1 MPDFQVSAPPSMLRP
16 KLIQSLTKHQL
27 LIGGRWQPASSG
39 RSFECTD
46 PATGDLLTHIAEG
59 DATDIDLA
67 VGAARQ
73 AFDGPWRKTKPFERQ
88 RLLLRLADLVDRD
101 YDEFALLD
109 TLDMGMPISR
119 SSAGRQRV
127 VGMIRFYAGLAT
139 AIHGQTIENSIPGS
153 FLSYTMKEPVG
164 VVGAIIPWN
173 GPLSQAVWKVAPALA
188 TGCTLVLKPA
198 EQACLSSLKLAELIE
213 EAGYPPGVFN
223 LVTGAGAAGAALA
236 AHPGVDK
243 VAFTGSTETGQ
254 AIVRASAGNLKRLS
268 LELGG
273 KSPDIV
279 FADADLDAAA
289 AGAAHAVFNNCGQ
302 ICVAGSRLFVE
313 RSIYDEFV
321 QRVAYLGS
329 QLKIGSPLDRA
340 TQLGPLASSEQ
351 LERVMGFIDSGIQD
365 GAKPITGGARAQAGA
380 LAKGCF
386 VQPTVF
392 ANVHDDMKI
401 VREEI
406 FGPVIS
412 ALPFDNIDEVIR
424 RANDSPY
431 GLGAGIWTRD
441 VGKAHRVSAS
451 LRAGSVWVNCYL
463 AIDPAVPFGGYK
475 MSGYGRESGTE
486 HMDHYLNTKS
496 VVLNTD

>member
-1 MPDFQVSAPPSMLRP
+1 MSNSQVSLAPLTARP
-16 KLIQSLTKHQL
+16 RFLESLAEKKL
-27 LIGGRWQPASSG
+27 LIGGKWLPAASG
-39 RSFECTD
+39 RTFATTD
-46 PATGDLLTHIAEG
+46 PATGDLLAHIAEG
-59 DATDIDLA
+59 DAVDINAA
-67 VGAARQ
+67 VAAARQ
-73 AFDGPWRKTKPFERQ
+73 AFEGPWSKTKPFERQ

-109 TLDMGMPISR
+109 TLDMGMPITR

-153 FLSYTMKEPVG
+153 FLSYTVKEPVG

-198 EQACLSSLKLAELIE
+198 EQACLSSLKLAELIV

-223 LVTGAGAAGAALA
+223 VVTGAGAAGAALA
-236 AHPGVDK
+236 AHPDVDK

-279 FADADLDAAA
+279 FADADLDAAV
-289 AGAAHAVFNNCGQ
+289 AGAASAVFTNCGQ
-302 ICVAGSRLFVE
+302 LCVAGSRLFVE
-313 RSIYDEFV
+313 RRIYDEFV
-321 QRVAYLGS
+321 HRVADIGR
-329 QLKIGSPLDRA
+329 QMKIGSPLDRD

-351 LERVMGFIDSGIQD
+351 LERVMHFIDSGIRE
-365 GAKPITGGARAQAGA
+365 GATPVTGGARAQTGA

-386 VQPTVF
+386 VHPTVCS
-392 ANVHDDMKI
+392 NVQDDMEI

-412 ALPFDNIDEVIR
+412 AMPFDDIEEVIR
-424 RANDSPY
+424 RGNNSPY
-431 GLGAGIWTRD
+431 GLGAGVWTRD
-441 VGKAHRVSAS
+441 VGKAHRVAAAM
-451 LRAGSVWVNCYL
+451 RTGSVWVNCYL

-475 MSGYGRESGTE
+475 MSGYGRESGSE
-486 HMDHYLNTKS
+486 HLDHYLNTKS
-496 VVLNTD
+496 VVLNTN

>member
-16 KLIQSLTKHQL
+16 KLIQSLTKQQL

-67 VGAARQ
+67 VAAARQ

-173 GPLSQAVWKVAPALA
+173 GPLSQAVWKIAPALA

-254 AIVRASAGNLKRLS
+254 AMV
-268 LELGG
+268 
-273 KSPDIV
+273 
-279 FADADLDAAA
+279 
-289 AGAAHAVFNNCGQ
+289 
-302 ICVAGSRLFVE
+302 
-313 RSIYDEFV
+313 
-321 QRVAYLGS
+321 
-329 QLKIGSPLDRA
+329 RA

-365 GAKPITGGARAQAGA
+365 GAKPVTGGARAQAGA

-486 HMDHYLNTKS
+486 HLDHYLNTKS

>member
-1 MPDFQVSAPPSMLRP
+1 MPDFQVSAPPSTLRP
-16 KLIQSLTKHQL
+16 KFIQSLAQRQL
-27 LIGGRWQPASSG
+27 LIGGRWLPASSG

-67 VGAARQ
+67 VAAARQ

-188 TGCTLVLKPA
+188 TGCTLVLKPV

-254 AIVRASAGNLKRLS
+254 AMV
-268 LELGG
+268 
-273 KSPDIV
+273 
-279 FADADLDAAA
+279 
-289 AGAAHAVFNNCGQ
+289 
-302 ICVAGSRLFVE
+302 
-313 RSIYDEFV
+313 
-321 QRVAYLGS
+321 
-329 QLKIGSPLDRA
+329 RA

-365 GAKPITGGARAQAGA
+365 GAKPVTGGARAQAGA

-486 HMDHYLNTKS
+486 HLDHYLNTKS

>member
-16 KLIQSLTKHQL
+16 KLIQSLTKQQL

-67 VGAARQ
+67 VAAARQ

-188 TGCTLVLKPA
+188 TGCTLVLKPV

-254 AIVRASAGNLKRLS
+254 AMV
-268 LELGG
+268 
-273 KSPDIV
+273 
-279 FADADLDAAA
+279 
-289 AGAAHAVFNNCGQ
+289 
-302 ICVAGSRLFVE
+302 
-313 RSIYDEFV
+313 
-321 QRVAYLGS
+321 
-329 QLKIGSPLDRA
+329 RA
-340 TQLGPLASSEQ
+340 TQMGPLASSEQ

-365 GAKPITGGARAQAGA
+365 GAKPVTGGARAQAGA

-486 HMDHYLNTKS
+486 HLDHYLNTKS

>member
-16 KLIQSLTKHQL
+16 KLIQSLTKQQL

-67 VGAARQ
+67 VAAARQ

-188 TGCTLVLKPA
+188 TGCTLVLKPV

-254 AIVRASAGNLKRLS
+254 AMV
-268 LELGG
+268 
-273 KSPDIV
+273 
-279 FADADLDAAA
+279 
-289 AGAAHAVFNNCGQ
+289 
-302 ICVAGSRLFVE
+302 
-313 RSIYDEFV
+313 
-321 QRVAYLGS
+321 
-329 QLKIGSPLDRA
+329 RA

-365 GAKPITGGARAQAGA
+365 GAKPVTGGARAQAGA

-486 HMDHYLNTKS
+486 HLDHYLNTKS

>member
-16 KLIQSLTKHQL
+16 KLIQSLTKQQL

-67 VGAARQ
+67 VAAARQ

-254 AIVRASAGNLKRLS
+254 AMV
-268 LELGG
+268 
-273 KSPDIV
+273 
-279 FADADLDAAA
+279 
-289 AGAAHAVFNNCGQ
+289 
-302 ICVAGSRLFVE
+302 
-313 RSIYDEFV
+313 
-321 QRVAYLGS
+321 
-329 QLKIGSPLDRA
+329 RA

-365 GAKPITGGARAQAGA
+365 GAKPVTGGARAQAGA

-486 HMDHYLNTKS
+486 HLDHYLNTKS